1 MRYYPNIIFLHKKRE
16 NCMKSLLLLQVPVSS
31 LDIISA
37 QQVTE
42 PTIEKLRILEL
53 VLLPGSL
60 WIMIPLFLMFALAIY
75 IFIERWLTIGK
86 SSREE
91 RNFMNNIRDFIHSGK
106 IESALALCKGNSTP
120 LARMIEKGLT
130 RIGKPLNDI
139 SAAIENTGQL
149 EIQYLERKVSV
160 LATIAGIAPMVG
172 FLGTVVGM
180 VIAFHNMEANPNN
193 LNISQLSGGIYTA
206 LTTTVAGLI
215 VGIVSYVCYNILV
228 SRISQVVYMLEAK
241 STEFIDLLNE
251 PV

>member
-1 MRYYPNIIFLHKKRE
+1 
-16 NCMKSLLLLQVPVSS
+16 MKSLFLLQVPAVNPE
-31 LDIISA
+31 IISA
-37 QQVTE
+37 TAAE
-42 PTIEKLRILEL
+42 PTIEKLRVLDL
-53 VLLPGSL
+53 VLMPGSL
-60 WIMIPLFLMFALAIY
+60 WIMIPLFIMLAIAIY
-75 IFIERWLTIGK
+75 IFVERWLTIGK
-86 SSREE
+86 SAKEE

-106 IESALALCKGNSTP
+106 IESAMALCKGNSTP
-120 LARMIEKGLT
+120 LARMIEKGIT

-149 EIQYLERKVSV
+149 EIHRLEKRVSL
-160 LATIAGIAPMVG
+160 LATIAGVAPMVG

-215 VGIVSYVCYNILV
+215 VGITAFFCYNIIV
-228 SRISQVVYMLEAK
+228 SKISQVVYMLEAK
-241 STEFIDLLNE
+241 TTEFIDLLNE

>member
-1 MRYYPNIIFLHKKRE
+1 
-16 NCMKSLLLLQVPVSS
+16 MKSMFLLQIPVS
-31 LDIISA
+31 DPEIISTQTPEA
-37 QQVTE
+37 
-42 PTIEKLRILEL
+42 IIKKIS
-53 VLLPGSL
+53 VLDLALMPGSL
-60 WIMIPLFLMFALAIY
+60 WIMIPLFILFAVAIY
-75 IFIERWLTIGK
+75 IFVERWLTIGK
-86 SSREE
+86 SAQEE

-106 IESALALCKGNSTP
+106 VESAMALCKGNSSP
-120 LARMIEKGLT
+120 LARMIEKGIT

-149 EIQYLERKVSV
+149 EIHRLEKRVSL
-160 LATIAGIAPMVG
+160 LATIAGVAPMIG

-215 VGIVSYVCYNILV
+215 VGITAFVCYNILV
-228 SRISQVVYMLEAK
+228 SKISQVVNMLEAK
-241 STEFIDLLNE
+241 TTEFIDLLNE

>member
-1 MRYYPNIIFLHKKRE
+1 
-16 NCMKSLLLLQVPVSS
+16 MKSLFLLQVTAANP
-31 LDIISA
+31 DMISTQA
-37 QQVTE
+37 AE
-42 PTIEKLRILEL
+42 PTIEKLRVLDL
-53 VLLPGSL
+53 VLMPGSL
-60 WIMIPLFLMFALAIY
+60 WIMIPLFIMLAIAIY
-75 IFIERWLTIGK
+75 IFVERWLTIGK
-86 SSREE
+86 AAKEE

-106 IESALALCKGNSTP
+106 IESAMALCKGNSSP
-120 LARMIEKGLT
+120 LARMIEKGIT

-149 EIQYLERKVSV
+149 EVHHLEKRVSL
-160 LATIAGIAPMVG
+160 LATIAGVAPMVG

-215 VGIVSYVCYNILV
+215 VGITAFFFYNIVV
-228 SRISQVVYMLEAK
+228 SKISQVVYMLEAK

-251 PV
+251 PI

>member
-1 MRYYPNIIFLHKKRE
+1 LQKKRE
-16 NCMKSLLLLQVPVSS
+16 NCMKSLFLLQVPVSNP
-31 LDIISA
+31 DMISA
-37 QQVTE
+37 PVTE
-42 PTIEKLRILEL
+42 PVIEKLRIIDL
-53 VLLPGSL
+53 VLMPGSL
-60 WIMIPLFLMFALAIY
+60 WIMIPLLIMFAVAIY
-75 IFIERWLTIGK
+75 IFVERWLTISK
-86 SSREE
+86 SAREE

-120 LARMIEKGLT
+120 LARMIEKGIS

-149 EIQYLERKVSV
+149 EVQRLEKRVSI
-160 LATIAGIAPMVG
+160 LATIAGGAPMIG

-180 VIAFHNMEANPNN
+180 IITFHNMAANPNN
-193 LNISQLSGGIYTA
+193 LDITVLSGGIYMA
-206 LTTTVAGLI
+206 LATTVAGLI
-215 VGIVSYVCYNILV
+215 VGICAFICYNILV

>member
-1 MRYYPNIIFLHKKRE
+1 
-16 NCMKSLLLLQVPVSS
+16 MKSLFLLQVPANP
-31 LDIISA
+31 DMISA
-37 QQVTE
+37 SE
-42 PTIEKLRILEL
+42 PTIEKLRILDL
-53 VLLPGSL
+53 VFLPGSL
-60 WIMIPLFLMFALAIY
+60 WIMIPLAIMFAATIY
-75 IFIERWLTIGK
+75 IFVERWLSINK
-86 SSREE
+86 SSKEE

-120 LARMIEKGLT
+120 LARMIEKGIT

-149 EIQYLERKVSV
+149 EVQRLEKRVSI
-160 LATIAGIAPMVG
+160 LAAIAGSAPMIG

-180 VIAFHNMEANPNN
+180 ILTFHSMAANPNS
-193 LNISQLSGGIYTA
+193 LDITVLSGGIYMA

-215 VGIVSYVCYNILV
+215 VGICAFVCYNILV

-241 STEFIDLLNE
+241 STEFIDLLHE

>member
-1 MRYYPNIIFLHKKRE
+1 
-16 NCMKSLLLLQVPVSS
+16 MKNLFLLQLPVSNP
-31 LDIISA
+31 DMISA
-37 QQVTE
+37 QVTE
-42 PTIEKLRILEL
+42 STVEKLRILDL

-60 WIMIPLFLMFALAIY
+60 WIMIPLLIMFAAAIY
-75 IFIERWLTIGK
+75 IFVERWLTISK
-86 SSREE
+86 SAKEE

-106 IESALALCKGNSTP
+106 IESALALCKGNSSP
-120 LARMIEKGLT
+120 LARMIEKGIT
-130 RIGKPLNDI
+130 RIGKPLADI

-149 EIQYLERKVSV
+149 EVQRLEKRVSL
-160 LATIAGIAPMVG
+160 LATIAGVAPMVG

-215 VGIVSYVCYNILV
+215 VGIAAFFSYNIIV
-228 SRISQVVYMLEAK
+228 SKISQVVYMLEAK
-241 STEFIDLLNE
+241 TTEFIDLLNE

>member
-1 MRYYPNIIFLHKKRE
+1 
-16 NCMKSLLLLQVPVSS
+16 MKSLFLLQVPVSNP
-31 LDIISA
+31 DMISA
-37 QQVTE
+37 PVTE
-42 PTIEKLRILEL
+42 PVIEKLRIIDL
-53 VLLPGSL
+53 VLMPGSL
-60 WIMIPLFLMFALAIY
+60 WIMIPLLIMFAVAIY
-75 IFIERWLTIGK
+75 IFVERWLTISK
-86 SSREE
+86 SAREE

-120 LARMIEKGLT
+120 LARMIEKGIS

-149 EIQYLERKVSV
+149 EVQRLEKRVSI
-160 LATIAGIAPMVG
+160 LATIAGGAPMIG

-180 VIAFHNMEANPNN
+180 IITFHNMAANPNN
-193 LNISQLSGGIYTA
+193 LDITVLSGGIYMA
-206 LTTTVAGLI
+206 LATTVAGLI
-215 VGIVSYVCYNILV
+215 VGICAFICYNILV